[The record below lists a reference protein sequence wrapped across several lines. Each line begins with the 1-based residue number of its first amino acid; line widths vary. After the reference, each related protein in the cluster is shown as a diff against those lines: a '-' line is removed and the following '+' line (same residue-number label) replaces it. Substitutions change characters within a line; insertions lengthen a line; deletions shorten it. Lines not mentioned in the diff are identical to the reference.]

1 MMLLRKAT
9 LACAIGAA
17 LLLPLPTLAGHG
29 HGGHGHGEHGRG
41 HGGHGHGGHA
51 HAHAHHDHHHHG
63 HGHGGMAV
71 GEPMASAPAGVG
83 HHMVMS
89 GSAGTDYPL
98 RPSGLPGTMSR
109 QSRLLRIQY
118 AAITAMKND
127 MRSAMH
133 AMTAIMVA

>member
-1 MMLLRKAT
+1 MAMVGTAT
-9 LACAIGAA
+9 VSTDAGMVVTATVG
-17 LLLPLPTLAGHG
+17 TLTRTLITITTIMGTG
-29 HGGHGHGEHGRG
+29 TVI
-41 HGGHGHGGHA
+41 
-51 HAHAHHDHHHHG
+51 
-63 HGHGGMAV
+63 GGMVV
-71 GEPMASAPAGVG
+71 GGPMASAPAGVG